1 MTNTQ
6 IYLQSMDAYLQQ
18 SSISVFSFDVT
29 EGIVN
34 EPVCFNGNSNLSAS
48 FGLKPP
54 FSFDEFIRIACD
66 KGFYFENNAGMVFRK
81 KLIQKYKE
89 GNPFYTTTF
98 ILTKSTVG
106 RYRCFCMLSCPYASG
121 HVFATVYVQKTAR
134 AGQGEDIEDYSQQLE
149 VLNALSRDYHNIYI
163 TKFSEGLTKP
173 VKLNGYILKG
183 ISEHQGEWFPYY
195 ELRERFVMDRV
206 YEEDKEKFKELTNL
220 EQLKQA
226 FKEKNELVIAYR
238 VLSDDVMHYYQAR
251 FIQMNDPDYFIQA
264 FQNVDEAAQLQQQ
277 QEKALQEALVKAEK
291 ASEAKSTFLFNMSH
305 DIRTPMNAIMGY
317 TELLQQHPQ
326 NTDKTEDYLSKI
338 RSSSEYLLSLIN
350 DVLEMA
356 RIENGKMYVDEVYV
370 DAYSFNNMIC
380 SVFETEFKKKNI
392 TFVHELSVQHPY
404 IYCDEV
410 KVKEIILNL
419 LSNALKY
426 TLPGGTVK
434 FSVSEIPLDDE
445 SIAVVKTVIS
455 DTGIGMSKEF
465 LKHIF
470 EDFSR
475 ERNSTQSG
483 QKGTGLGMAIAYKLT
498 NLMHGTLK
506 VESEEG
512 KGTIFTLL
520 LPHRIAKDTVQQ
532 EKEEMTCDISI
543 CKGKR
548 VLLAEDNDLNAE
560 IAQVFLED
568 DGIIVDRAKDGIE
581 CLDLLEKH
589 PPGYYLLIFMDIQMP
604 NMDGYKATGILRTM
618 DDQRY
623 ADIPVYAMTAN
634 AFEEDKRKA
643 MEAGM
648 NGHIAKP
655 VEKRVIEKILCE
667 EVKKSLQ

>member
-1 MTNTQ
+1 
-6 IYLQSMDAYLQQ
+6 
-18 SSISVFSFDVT
+18 
-29 EGIVN
+29 
-34 EPVCFNGNSNLSAS
+34 
-48 FGLKPP
+48 
-54 FSFDEFIRIACD
+54 
-66 KGFYFENNAGMVFRK
+66 
-81 KLIQKYKE
+81 
-89 GNPFYTTTF
+89 
-98 ILTKSTVG
+98 
-106 RYRCFCMLSCPYASG
+106 
-121 HVFATVYVQKTAR
+121 
-134 AGQGEDIEDYSQQLE
+134 
-149 VLNALSRDYHNIYI
+149 
-163 TKFSEGLTKP
+163 
-173 VKLNGYILKG
+173 
-183 ISEHQGEWFPYY
+183 
-195 ELRERFVMDRV
+195 
-206 YEEDKEKFKELTNL
+206 
-220 EQLKQA
+220 
-226 FKEKNELVIAYR
+226 
-238 VLSDDVMHYYQAR
+238 
-251 FIQMNDPDYFIQA
+251 
-264 FQNVDEAAQLQQQ
+264 
-277 QEKALQEALVKAEK
+277 
-291 ASEAKSTFLFNMSH
+291 
-305 DIRTPMNAIMGY
+305 
-317 TELLQQHPQ
+317 
-326 NTDKTEDYLSKI
+326 
-338 RSSSEYLLSLIN
+338 
-350 DVLEMA
+350 MA

-512 KGTIFTLL
+512 KGTTFTLL